1 MSEYLSQY
9 RSTPISKIIFGFR
22 PKTFDVKEYNPC
34 IYEDS
39 LCVMCRKE
47 FETMDHLVKC
57 VEYGEN
63 LEIDWKDIYRETW
76 NTNLKSENSLSQI
89 VFLL

>member
-47 FETMDHLVKC
+47 FETMD
-57 VEYGEN
+57 
-63 LEIDWKDIYRETW
+63 WKDIYRETL
-76 NTNLKSENSLSQI
+76 NTNLKLENSLSQI